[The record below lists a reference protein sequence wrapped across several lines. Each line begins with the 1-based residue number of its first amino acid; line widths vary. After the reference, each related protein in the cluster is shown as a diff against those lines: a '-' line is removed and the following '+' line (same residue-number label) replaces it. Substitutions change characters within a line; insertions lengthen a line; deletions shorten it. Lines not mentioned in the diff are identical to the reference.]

1 MDKNLLIPN
10 QIIKSLRKSI
20 SLIIKHN
27 GDFIV
32 RAPKRVKD
40 EEIISFINQKAD
52 WIIKKRS
59 QIILN
64 SSQNT
69 SFENF
74 KSIGILGEEYSIFYK
89 DKSRV
94 KIVGDTLILP
104 KEQSKEKL
112 ITFLKKLLRTYLT
125 ERVYEIANEY
135 NFQYSAISIS
145 SAKTCWGSCSFNNNL
160 HFTYKLAL
168 CPKVVVDYL
177 IIHELCHTKIK
188 NHSSKFWDLVGKCC
202 PNYKFIEKWLKENR
216 GIIDII

>member
-145 SAKTCWGSCSFNNNL
+145 SAPWVAT
-160 HFTYKLAL
+160 
-168 CPKVVVDYL
+168 
-177 IIHELCHTKIK
+177 
-188 NHSSKFWDLVGKCC
+188 SSLLEDTTLLPFSRAFFV
-202 PNYKFIEKWLKENR
+202 NV
-216 GIIDII
+216 